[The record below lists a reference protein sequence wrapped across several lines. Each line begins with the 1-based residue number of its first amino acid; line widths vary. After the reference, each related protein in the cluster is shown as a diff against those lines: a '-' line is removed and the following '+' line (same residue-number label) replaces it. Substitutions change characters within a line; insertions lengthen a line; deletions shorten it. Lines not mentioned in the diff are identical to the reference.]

1 MNVLANSELH
11 MEWISFHAYWTKPL
25 HAITSVNLN
34 LYWDDL
40 PSSFPSPLETE
51 IGTGW
56 AREMRS
62 FECYKISRVSLA
74 FEKAMA
80 PHSSPLAWRIPWME
94 KPGGLQSTGSLG
106 VGHDWSD
113 LAACASFFK
122 KIILLHRVLVVACWT
137 FRCSSRTLFAVH
149 GLNCSSACGILVPLP
164 GIKPACSALQGRFL
178 TTGPPGKSQI
188 RGFKT
193 GNIQY
198 CSSRCKRM
206 RLGSQME
213 RHGALLDVGA
223 LPKWFL
229 TWSSSPTHC
238 PVPPDCDQR
247 ECPWGF
253 W

>member
-113 LAACASFFK
+113 LAAADNPLQYSCLENPMDGGAWWAAVSG
-122 KIILLHRVLVVACWT
+122 VAQ
-137 FRCSSRTLFAVH
+137 SRTRL
-149 GLNCSSACGILVPLP
+149 
-164 GIKPACSALQGRFL
+164 
-178 TTGPPGKSQI
+178 
-188 RGFKT
+188 
-193 GNIQY
+193 
-198 CSSRCKRM
+198 KR
-206 RLGSQME
+206 L
-213 RHGALLDVGA
+213 
-223 LPKWFL
+223 
-229 TWSSSPTHC
+229 SSSSSSST
-238 PVPPDCDQR
+238 
-247 ECPWGF
+247 GL
-253 W
+253 